1 MDIHY
6 ELNGLKF
13 LWNAEKAK
21 INISKH
27 DGISFEQAA
36 TVFFDP
42 FFRLVDAS
50 RNNEARDAVL
60 GYDNLGRLLFVV
72 HIEYD
77 GDAIVIISARKATPE
92 EVKTMIPDSIKIR
105 LTKDREMT
113 SITLRIPVDVVES
126 MKAIAPQRGFSG
138 YQPLL
143 KSYIG
148 EGLRRD
154 EAQYAFSIEARLIA
168 ALKKRGVSSEVLEDA
183 ARELHAA

>member
-1 MDIHY
+1 
-6 ELNGLKF
+6 
-13 LWNAEKAK
+13 
-21 INISKH
+21 
-27 DGISFEQAA
+27 
-36 TVFFDP
+36 
-42 FFRLVDAS
+42 
-50 RNNEARDAVL
+50 
-60 GYDNLGRLLFVV
+60 
-72 HIEYD
+72 
-77 GDAIVIISARKATPE
+77 
-92 EVKTMIPDSIKIR
+92 MIPDSIKNR

-154 EAQYAFSIEARLIA
+154 EAQYAFSIAARLIA